1 MNKENVVQ
9 NFSSLNLTE
18 LQILVKIQ
26 NDLNTFRSDEAK
38 ENLQRLITEKL
49 ELADQ
54 LYSIINH

>member
-26 NDLNTFRSDEAK
+26 NDLNTCNTIEAK
-38 ENLQRLITEKL
+38 AALQKLITEKL
-49 ELADQ
+49 DLADE
-54 LYSIINH
+54 LYTIINH